1 MSTFDVW
8 VIRFSPGGAPPSE
21 RLKNAFGIDD
31 ASARSLEQNLPRVVK
46 HGVAAKEAGEMRK
59 VLESIGAVVE
69 CRPARDPKP
78 SAGPGPAVFQRPAED
93 LLPGRMSAID
103 PFAPAAQPDVPR
115 ISVDDPVAPRPPPP
129 PPTKSD
135 VSGVLRPPSSA
146 PPSSIDELIR
156 AKSRQQQRNVFLR
169 QAVATIMAGVAIIGI
184 GWLMGNSVFRGDAGW
199 VGIAFDGVGIYLLGV
214 GVWDL
219 FTTLRG

>member
-8 VIRFSPGGAPPSE
+8 VIRFSPGGPPPSE

-31 ASARSLEQNLPRVVK
+31 ASAKSVEQNLPRVVK

-69 CRPARDPKP
+69 CRPARDAQP
-78 SAGPGPAVFQRPAED
+78 SPGPGPAVFQRPAED

-103 PFAPAAQPDVPR
+103 PFATAAKPGVPR
-115 ISVDDPVAPRPPPP
+115 ISVDDPVAPRPA
-129 PPTKSD
+129 PTRSD
-135 VSGVLRPPSSA
+135 VSGVLRPPTSA
-146 PPSSIDELIR
+146 PPSSIDDLIR
-156 AKSRQQQRNVFLR
+156 AKSHDQQRRVFLR
-169 QAVATIMAGVAIIGI
+169 QAVATIVAGVAIIAI
-184 GWLMGNSVFRGDAGW
+184 GWFMGNSVFRGDAGW

-214 GVWDL
+214 GAWDL
-219 FTTLRG
+219 YTTLRS

>member
-1 MSTFDVW
+1 MSSFDVW

-46 HGVAAKEAGEMRK
+46 HGVPAKEAGEMRK

-103 PFAPAAQPDVPR
+103 PFAPAARPDVPR
-115 ISVDDPVAPRPPPP
+115 ISVDDPVAPRPPA
-129 PPTKSD
+129 TKSD
-135 VSGVLRPPSSA
+135 VSGVLRPSSL
-146 PPSSIDELIR
+146 PPPGSVDQLIR
-156 AKSRQQQRNVFLR
+156 AKSRDQQRRVFLK
-169 QAVATIMAGVAIIGI
+169 QAVGTILAGVAILAI
-184 GWLMGNSVFRGDAGW
+184 GWFMGTSVLRGDAGW
-199 VGIAFDGVGIYLLGV
+199 VGIAFDGVGIYFLGV

-219 FTTLRG
+219 FTTLRS